1 MVAGWCRGGK
11 VAVVVAWGLVVV
23 PAGVL
28 RRGGAWLGTKPDGLA
43 QQYQKTIVLS
53 LG

>member
-11 VAVVVAWGLVVV
+11 VAAVVAWGLVAA

-28 RRGGAWLGTKPDGLA
+28 RCGGTWLGTKPDGLA
-43 QQYQKTIVLS
+43 RTIKRP
-53 LG
+53 